1 MLKNVVKL
9 ILFVIAIILVIK
21 GATIIGYTGLGMMFL
36 GIAIILGELYIY
48 NKQYT

>member
-1 MLKNVVKL
+1 MLKNIVKL
-9 ILFVIAIILVIK
+9 MLFIIAIILVIK
-21 GATIIGYTGLGMMFL
+21 GATIIGYAGLGMMFL